1 LDPVSAAVTKLLAT
15 IGIAGIIGYAVG
27 YALKKV
33 FKLALIVLGIFLLG
47 IFYFE
52 YVGIIEIH
60 YDKLLSWAESI
71 VNAAM
76 GYSSAI
82 YNNVVAS
89 IPTTAGFA
97 AGFALG
103 LKKG

>member
-1 LDPVSAAVTKLLAT
+1 MDPATEAVTKLIAT
-15 IGIAGIIGYAVG
+15 IGIAGIIGFAVG

-71 VNAAM
+71 VNTVL

-82 YNNVVAS
+82 YNNAVAS
-89 IPTTAGFA
+89 IPTAAGFA

-103 LKKG
+103 FKKG